1 MNKPYREQK
10 PSSQLEDRLPIA
22 TYDKA
27 LFRLVQM
34 SFSHIYDEDAL
45 RVGVQLVADIF
56 WETEKT
62 VEKDLR
68 RAIRQLGG

>member
-1 MNKPYREQK
+1 MTKPYREPK

-27 LFRLVQM
+27 LWRLVQFEFAGVH
-34 SFSHIYDEDAL
+34 SPEAL
-45 RVGVQLVADIF
+45 KLARQIVGDIF

-62 VEKDLR
+62 VQKHVQ
-68 RAIRQLGG
+68 RAKRQLGG